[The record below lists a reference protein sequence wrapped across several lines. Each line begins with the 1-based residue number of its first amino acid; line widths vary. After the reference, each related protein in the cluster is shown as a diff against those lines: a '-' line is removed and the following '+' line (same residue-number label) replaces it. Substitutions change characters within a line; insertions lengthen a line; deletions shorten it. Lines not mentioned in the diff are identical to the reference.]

1 MTDLSTNNQRLPWI
15 KPEVRRISAGSAEA
29 NSKTVTVP
37 DGGSV
42 PSGKIYS

>member
-1 MTDLSTNNQRLPWI
+1 MSDVSNEGQRLPWA

-29 NSKTVTVP
+29 TSKTPGTP
-37 DGGSV
+37 DGGSG